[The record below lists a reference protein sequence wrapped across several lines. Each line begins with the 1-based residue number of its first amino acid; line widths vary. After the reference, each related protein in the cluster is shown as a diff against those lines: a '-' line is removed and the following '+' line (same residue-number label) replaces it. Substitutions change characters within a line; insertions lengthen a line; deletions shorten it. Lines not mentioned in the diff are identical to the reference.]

1 MAISTENLLNAAV
14 MQGLLDAHALEKLR
28 FEAKKMR
35 SDLLEDVLAFCR
47 FPLSVLYRALA
58 TQYQMD
64 FIYPLSFPV
73 ALDSLKKLPRALVR
87 RRQVLPLVLNGEV
100 VLATADPEDRATLD
114 NVKRLLNIPVRIALS
129 EPAALEMAIDRAFP
143 EEYSANQDG
152 DSVALLDD
160 ILKAAYLRHASDVH
174 ILPDESGMR
183 VRLRADGVMQD
194 YISPMA
200 IGVAQTS
207 IVSRIKVLARLDIS
221 EQREAQDGGFSY
233 HLTAPI
239 DQDYNIRVA
248 TAPVRLGERI
258 TMRLLAGAQKK
269 ITLHEIG
276 MSDHDLSMF
285 RKVIRKPYGIVLLTG
300 PTGSGKSTTLY
311 AALQEINTPEVNIMT
326 VENPIEYVMEGV
338 SQIQTSVKIS
348 FAEALRSFLRH
359 DPDVLMVGEIRDE
372 ETADIAL
379 KAAMTGHLVFS
390 TLHTNTSC
398 GAVVRLVDIGCEPFL
413 IGATL
418 SAVIGQRL
426 VRRLCPRCCQS
437 RTTSMEERAL
447 LDSDDAEIFDA
458 VGCASCQGTG
468 YRGRVGLF
476 ETLWMDEVLLKLVSR
491 GCTEE
496 ALEALAISRNRFVSM
511 WEDGARKVLSGQTT
525 LEELQLV
532 AVKREVSLSP
542 SELKG

>member
-1 MAISTENLLNAAV
+1 MALSTEHLLNAGV
-14 MQGLLDAHALEKLR
+14 MQGLLEADALEKLR
-28 FEAKKMR
+28 LNARRTR
-35 SDLLEDVLAFCR
+35 SDLLEDVLAHCR
-47 FPLSVLYRALA
+47 FPLSVLYRAVA
-58 TQYQMD
+58 AQHGMD

-73 ALDSLKKLPRALVR
+73 PADALKKLPRALVR
-87 RRQVLPLVLNGEV
+87 KRQVLPLILNGEV
-100 VLATADPEDRATLD
+100 LVATADPEDRATLD
-114 NVKRLLNIPVRIALS
+114 NVQRLLGARVRIALA
-129 EPAALEMAIDRAFP
+129 EPATLEMAIDRALP
-143 EEYSANQDG
+143 EDYIAIQDG
-152 DSVALLDD
+152 DAVALLDD
-160 ILKAAYLRHASDVH
+160 VLKAAYLLHASDVH
-174 ILPDESGMR
+174 ILPDEAGMR
-183 VRLRADGVMQD
+183 LRLRVDGVLQD

-200 IGVAQTS
+200 VGVAQAS
-207 IVSRIKVLARLDIS
+207 LVSRIKVLARLDIS

-233 HLTAPI
+233 HLAAPI

-276 MSDHDLSMF
+276 MSEMDLTMF
-285 RKVIRKPYGIVLLTG
+285 RQVIRKPYGIILLTG

-311 AALQEINTPEVNIMT
+311 AALQEINTPDVNIMT

-338 SQIQTSVKIS
+338 SQIQTGVKIT

-372 ETADIAL
+372 ETADVAL

-390 TLHTNTSC
+390 TLHTNTTC

-426 VRRLCPRCCQS
+426 VRRLCPRCCKP
-437 RTTSMEERAL
+437 REANAEELAL
-447 LDSDDAEIFDA
+447 LGCEHASVFDA
-458 VGCASCQGTG
+458 VGCASCQGSG
-468 YRGRVGLF
+468 YRGRMGVF
-476 ETLWMDEVLLKLVSR
+476 ETLWLDDELLKLVSR

-496 ALEALAISRNRFVSM
+496 ALESLAVRRKRMVSM
-511 WEDGARKVLSGQTT
+511 WEDGARKVLSGLTT

-532 AVKREVSLSP
+532 AMKREASLSTP
-542 SELKG
+542 ELLG